1 MNPLL
6 QSVVAS
12 LKAGTQTEAIAQI
25 DRVTDYCMSRN
36 DKKVFDGWDREPI
49 RLLVAYHWAKGTLL
63 VHEKDGEVD
72 GIFMWYRCNLSDDW
86 SFITEWMPD
95 RPDGDSIFM
104 AFLHAEN
111 PKAFKEIVLNFLR
124 FEPAVFTLNLFG
136 SRVRKNQE
144 TRIMYSPKLFL
155 KILAIKESNKNGE

>member
-6 QSVVAS
+6 DSVILA
-12 LKAGTQTEAIAQI
+12 LQTGKQNESIAQI

-36 DKKVFDGWDREPI
+36 DDKVFGGWDREPI

-104 AFLHAEN
+104 AFLHAESS
-111 PKAFKEIVLNFLR
+111 KTFKELVLNFLR
-124 FEPAVFTLNLFG
+124 SEPAIFTLKLFG
-136 SRVRKNQE
+136 SRVRKNQT
-144 TRIMYSPKLFL
+144 TRIMYTPKLFL
-155 KILAIKESNKNGE
+155 KLLAIKESNGK